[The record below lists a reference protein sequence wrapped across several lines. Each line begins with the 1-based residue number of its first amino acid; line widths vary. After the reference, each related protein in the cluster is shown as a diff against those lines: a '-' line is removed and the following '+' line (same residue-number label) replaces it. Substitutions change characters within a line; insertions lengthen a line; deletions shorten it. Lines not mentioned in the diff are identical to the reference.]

1 VLPARRQ
8 SEGVDVHYLAASSCD
23 DQIHCGPIDWVSL
36 EKWHNGRVVL
46 IGDAAHASSP
56 MMGQGGCM
64 AMEDACVLAESLRNN
79 TTVAAALEAY
89 VARRRPRVNWVHQ
102 ESDGIAQ
109 SFCPPAATRNTAL
122 RQYGERMFHRR
133 FASLVAAP

>member
-1 VLPARRQ
+1 
-8 SEGVDVHYLAASSCD
+8 
-23 DQIHCGPIDWVSL
+23 
-36 EKWHNGRVVL
+36 
-46 IGDAAHASSP
+46 

-102 ESDGIAQ
+102 ESDGNAQ
-109 SFCPPAATRNTAL
+109 SFCVPAATRNTAL
-122 RQYGERMFHRR
+122 RQYGERMFQRR
-133 FASLVAAP
+133 FAPLVAAP